1 MASAPV
7 SRTPRA
13 IAAAAALAL
22 SVPLNAFGA
31 QTAMMFGAR
40 DVRRRM
46 RDHGE
51 ESSAA
56 CGGQNV
62 PVTNRAVIA
71 GLGVVYVAAST
82 VTPLV
87 LKTTPSDLD
96 VYFWPSAETIVS
108 GHPLA
113 IYSTTLNAIFFNDNG
128 PVGLIPLV
136 PIAAL
141 ANALGWAGS
150 LAGRAALT
158 GAVVSLF
165 VLLLAYQAVGYIA
178 SARGGVR
185 RPLVVACAVLLAPAV
200 WIAVFD
206 YGHIEQPVELCL
218 VLVAMTSFLSRRDAL
233 TGIALGAAMLTRTIA
248 GFCMIPLVLAPLA
261 THRRRQAVTLVCAAV
276 VTVGAGIVP
285 FFVADAQ
292 AAAHALVTYRGNLP
306 IGGGTF
312 WIIAQ
317 QAPWAGLVQHGDVYL
332 GAAVAIALVAVTLR
346 RKPSVATTHTGLI
359 GLITVASCC
368 FPLFAKSVFPYYLL
382 EPYVFAVMW
391 WLARSGSARNWRAVV
406 PLLLTLDVFVVRAA
420 LTSPSSTWGIVAS
433 LVSSATVGVA
443 LALVTLDLLRSTENV
458 SAAREVLHD
467 HPSRSIATAQD
478 AK

>member
-1 MASAPV
+1 
-7 SRTPRA
+7 
-13 IAAAAALAL
+13 
-22 SVPLNAFGA
+22 
-31 QTAMMFGAR
+31 
-40 DVRRRM
+40 M

-51 ESSAA
+51 ESRAA

-62 PVTNRAVIA
+62 PVTSRAVIA
-71 GLGVVYVAAST
+71 GLGVAYVAAST

-96 VYFWPSAETIVS
+96 LYFWPSAETIVS
-108 GHPLA
+108 GHPLL
-113 IYSTTLNAIFFNDNG
+113 IYSTNPHAIFFNDNG

-165 VLLLAYQAVGYIA
+165 VILLAYQAVGYIA
-178 SARGGVR
+178 AARGGVR
-185 RPLVVACAVLLAPAV
+185 RPLVVACALLLAPAL
-200 WIAVFD
+200 WIAILE

-218 VLVAMTSFLSRRDAL
+218 VVLAMTSFLSRRNAL
-233 TGIALGAAMLTRTIA
+233 TGIALGAAVLTRTIA
-248 GFCMIPLVLAPLA
+248 GFCTIPLILAPLA
-261 THRRRQAVTLVCAAV
+261 THRSRQAVTIVFAAV
-276 VTVGAGIVP
+276 ITVAVGIAP
-285 FFVADAQ
+285 FVAADAQ
-292 AAAHALVTYRGNLP
+292 AAARALVTYRDNLP
-306 IGGGTF
+306 IGGGSF
-312 WIIAQ
+312 WIIARQ
-317 QAPWAGLVQHGDVYL
+317 TPWASPVQHGDVYL
-332 GAAVAIALVAVTLR
+332 GAAVAIALVAITLR

-368 FPLFAKSVFPYYLL
+368 FPLFAKTVFPYYLL

-391 WLARSGSARNWRAVV
+391 WLARPGSARNWRAVV
-406 PLLLTLDVFVVRAA
+406 PLLLTLDVFVVKAA
-420 LTSPSSTWGIVAS
+420 LTSPGSTWGVVAS

-443 LALVTLDLLRSTENV
+443 LALVTLDLVRSTENASV
-458 SAAREVLHD
+458 ARAVLHD
-467 HPSRSIATAQD
+467 HRSRSIATAQN